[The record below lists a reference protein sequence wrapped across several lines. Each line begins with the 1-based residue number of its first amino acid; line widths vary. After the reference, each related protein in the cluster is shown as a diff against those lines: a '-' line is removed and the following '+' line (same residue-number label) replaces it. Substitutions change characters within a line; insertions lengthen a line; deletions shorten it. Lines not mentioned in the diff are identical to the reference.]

1 MKWANPWKLL
11 KELERKM
18 EENQELAKRV
28 DDKVRHDDL
37 KKQMVEAAQRFE
49 AT

>member
-28 DDKVRHDDL
+28 DDKARDVGL
-37 KKQMVEAAQRFE
+37 KKEMAQAAQRFE

>member
-18 EENQELAKRV
+18 EENQELARRV
-28 DDKVRHDDL
+28 DDEVRDVGL
-37 KKQMVEAAQRFE
+37 KKQMVQAAQRFE
-49 AT
+49 AS